1 MEKKGNIIAAVGI
14 MIGLIAI
21 ALAITA
27 SVDNFTSYNRTVTVK
42 GLCER
47 EVRADRVIW
56 PIVYK
61 EGGNDL
67 KGVYA
72 NLTAKNATI
81 VKWLKEAGIEES
93 EITISAPSVE
103 DVRTYSYTVENH
115 TYNYIVTQ
123 VITICTNNVDT
134 VLSLRARQSD
144 LFDLGIA
151 IGSGSSWENPV
162 VFEYTGLNDI
172 KPEMIEEA
180 TKNARISADKFAK
193 DSDSR
198 IGKIVTASQGQVSV
212 ADRDAN
218 TPYIKTIRVVT
229 TIQYMLKD

>member
-1 MEKKGNIIAAVGI
+1 MEKKGNVIAAICI
-14 MIGLIAI
+14 MVGLIAI
-21 ALAITA
+21 AIAIPA
-27 SVDNFTSYNRTVTVK
+27 SVKNFTSYKRTVTVK

-47 EVRADRVIW
+47 EVKADSVIW

-67 KGVYA
+67 KSVYA
-72 NLTAKNATI
+72 NLTAKNSTI
-81 VKWLKEAGIEES
+81 VKWLEEAGINES

-103 DVRTYSYTVENH
+103 DIRTYSYTVENR

-123 VITICTNNVDT
+123 VITICTDNVDT
-134 VLSLRARQSD
+134 VLGLRAKQSD

-162 VFEYTGLNDI
+162 VYEYTGLNDI

-180 TKNARISADKFAK
+180 TKNARVSADKFAK

-198 IGKIVTASQGQVSV
+198 IGKIITASQGQVTV
-212 ADRDAN
+212 TDRDAN
-218 TPYIKTIRVVT
+218 TPYIKTVRVVT
-229 TIQYMLKD
+229 TIKYMLKD

>member
-1 MEKKGNIIAAVGI
+1 

-21 ALAITA
+21 AIAIPI
-27 SVDNFTSYNRTVTVK
+27 SVKNLTSYKRTVTVK

-47 EVRADRVIW
+47 EVKADRVIW

-67 KGVYA
+67 KSVYS

-81 VKWLKEAGIEES
+81 VNWLKDAGINEN

-134 VLSLRARQSD
+134 VLELNAKQSD
-144 LFDLGIA
+144 LFDMGIA

-162 VFEYTGLNDI
+162 VYEYTGLNEI

-180 TKNARISADKFAK
+180 TKNARASADKFAK

-198 IGKIVTASQGQVSV
+198 IGKIITASQGQVSV

-218 TPYIKTIRVVT
+218 TPYIKTVRVVT
-229 TIQYMLKD
+229 TIQYMLRD